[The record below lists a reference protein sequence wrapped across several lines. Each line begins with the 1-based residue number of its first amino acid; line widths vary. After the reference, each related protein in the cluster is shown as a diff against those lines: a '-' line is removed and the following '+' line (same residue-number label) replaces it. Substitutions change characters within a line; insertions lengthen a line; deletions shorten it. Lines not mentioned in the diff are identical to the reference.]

1 MKYIKLFKN
10 DVEYQAFR
18 GGGDY
23 ITPNLCLNS
32 ETWETKCEPENALKP
47 INTLTF
53 IPYVDVKW
61 GMLSIQI
68 YAEYQVTSNID
79 VCIKFNSSSDYGPNE
94 IKSFRILN
102 GIKYVEKT
110 DIAAAENAEI
120 EIISITPKEDD
131 TYIYNIVVQYN

>member
-1 MKYIKLFKN
+1 MMLSIKHL
-10 DVEYQAFR
+10 R
-18 GGGDY
+18 GGGNY

-32 ETWETKCEPENALKP
+32 ETWETKCEPEKALKP

-53 IPYVDVKW
+53 IPYVDM

-68 YAEYQVTSNID
+68 YAEYQVTSNIR
-79 VCIKFNSSSDYGPNE
+79 VCFKFNPNLNYGFETE
-94 IKSFRILN
+94 ILDIFN
-102 GIKYVEKT
+102 GTKNTVKM
-110 DIAAAENAEI
+110 DIAPAENAEI